1 MSPTTGASRITIDF
15 RDTAMPSRTWILGV
29 DDGAPDRLE
38 LIAFERRDWAPTAQ
52 IAAPRTALRPTVS
65 AGTLLAEC
73 ACPDF
78 CERDHANE

>member
-1 MSPTTGASRITIDF
+1 MGPNAIPTRITIDF

-29 DDGAPDRLE
+29 DEGAPDRLE
-38 LIAFERRDWAPTAQ
+38 LIAFEGRDLAPYPAGRPRRS
-52 IAAPRTALRPTVS
+52 LRS
-65 AGTLLAEC
+65 AGPAAALVAEC